1 MSAQHI
7 EYLRRHLNSNE
18 AFLTA
23 KQENLAKIE
32 STITYLR
39 KIKEENEAFL
49 QQIEYEVLKNGI
61 DNRIDILEEWRI
73 LWNAANYNL

>member
-7 EYLRRHLNSNE
+7 EYLRRHLNYE

-49 QQIEYEVLKNGI
+49 QQIEFQFLRNGI
-61 DNRIDILEEWRI
+61 NNRIDILEEWRI

>member
-7 EYLRRHLNSNE
+7 EYLRRHLNYE

-32 STITYLR
+32 STMKYLKR
-39 KIKEENEAFL
+39 VKENNRIFIENEIL
-49 QQIEYEVLKNGI
+49 RENLEK
-61 DNRIDILEEWRI
+61 RIDILEEWKI
-73 LWNAANYNL
+73 LWNAATYNL